1 MKIKIGYY
9 QIDKACYNL
18 LRNMSGIGEHLDWN
32 MESIGDVRDAV
43 IESLKDVHGVEVEL
57 VDDSICAKAEAG
69 QVPVVVENERVGR
82 FTVHLMTPYCTWE
95 NVEAKDEDEAIKK
108 CEIPPE
114 FDGNEPHSFMTSEEE
129 EDEKEIL
136 REDEYGQRI

>member
-1 MKIKIGYY
+1 MRCPDCNKDV
-9 QIDKACYNL
+9 IDNACHKL
-18 LRNMSGIGEHLDWN
+18 LEEIAGKDLEWN
-32 MESIGDVRDAV
+32 AEAWGKVRDAV
-43 IESLKDVHGVEVEL
+43 ESALWDVYGINLEF
-57 VDDSICAKAEAG
+57 VDDSLCAKAEAG
-69 QVPVVVENERVGR
+69 QVVVENERVGR

-129 EDEKEIL
+129 EDEREIL
-136 REDEYGQRI
+136 REDEFGRRI